1 MNVTEHLLTCLGEEG
16 SEIAQDVSKCNRF
29 GLDDRNVLNPT
40 GPTNRERLIDEL
52 NDLLGV
58 AHLLVCNGIISKDWM
73 DVQKQANK
81 ITKVKKFMDYAMA
94 NGSLTPNNPD

>member
-1 MNVTEHLLTCLGEEG
+1 MNKIEHLLTCLAEEG
-16 SEIAQDVSKCNRF
+16 SEVTKDATKSLRF

-58 AHLLVCNGIISKDWM
+58 AWLLVDEGVLPPNWINAE
-73 DVQKQANK
+73 KQIAK
-81 ITKVKKFMDYAMA
+81 KEKVSIFMQYAKEHGA
-94 NGSLTPNNPD
+94 LEN